1 MHLFPININLQNQ
14 QCVVIGGGQVAER
27 KVSNLLLYEAAI
39 TVVSPWVGKGIE
51 ILAEQGSIIWKQRNF
66 KDEDLLDT
74 FLVFI
79 ATDDNNTNQYI
90 SRLCRRKGILVNA
103 VDDPPNCDFYVPA
116 VVRRGSLTVSIST
129 EGKSPLFAKK
139 LRQELEKTIT
149 EAHGMLVDL
158 LGEQRETI
166 KAQIDDIE
174 TRQKVFKA
182 LVDLDVLELLAV
194 GEEDKARERMRE
206 CISFW
211 LD

>member
-1 MHLFPININLQNQ
+1 MHLFPININLQNKP
-14 QCVVIGGGQVAER
+14 CLVIGGGQVAGR

-39 TVVSPWVGKGIE
+39 TLVSPRVVKEIE
-51 ILAEQGSIIWKQRNF
+51 LLAEQGSIIWKQRSF
-66 KDEDLLDT
+66 QDEDLLDT

-90 SRLCRRKGILVNA
+90 SQLCKRKGILVNA
-103 VDDPPNCDFYVPA
+103 VDDPPNCDFYIPA

-149 EAHGMLVDL
+149 EAHGLLVDL

-194 GEEDKARERMRE
+194 GEEERARERMRE